1 MPALLL
7 QPYVENAILHGLAAV
22 NAGGKIEL
30 QLRRDGPYVLISI
43 QDNGVGIHQA
53 RQKSSNGTQSGLKMN
68 QERLQLMY
76 GAEASVH
83 IADLAEKDHTESGT
97 TVTLKLPCC

>member
-22 NAGGKIEL
+22 NEGGKIKL
-30 QLRRDGPYVLISI
+30 QLKRDGPYVIISI
-43 QDNGVGIHQA
+43 KDNGVGIHQA
-53 RQKSSNGTQSGLKMN
+53 RQKNSNGTQSGLKMN

-76 GAEASVH
+76 GAEASVS
-83 IADLAEKDHTESGT
+83 IVDLAEKDPAESGT
-97 TVTLKLPCC
+97 LVTLKLPCC